1 MLDHRRCE
9 DGLGVDRSD
18 PRQQN
23 DYYSGQAPVA
33 IAALMLLNQKLV
45 ESFIRGKNG
54 KAQSM

>member
-18 PRQQN
+18 PKQQN
-23 DYYSGQAPVA
+23 DYYSGQAPMA
-33 IAALMLLNQKLV
+33 IAALMLLNQTLV

-54 KAQSM
+54 